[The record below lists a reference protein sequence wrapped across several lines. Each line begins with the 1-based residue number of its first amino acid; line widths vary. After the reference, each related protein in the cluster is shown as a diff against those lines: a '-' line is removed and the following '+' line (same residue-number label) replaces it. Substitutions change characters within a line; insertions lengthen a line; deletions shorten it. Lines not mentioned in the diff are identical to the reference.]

1 MEALA
6 KVGTSAWLDDLSRQ
20 RLTSGDLKNLIE
32 ELRVVGVT
40 TNPAI
45 FSSAMTAGEDYDSQ
59 LAQLTAE
66 GANSA
71 DAVFALSLIHI

>member
-45 FSSAMTAGEDYDSQ
+45 FSSAMTAGEDYD
-59 LAQLTAE
+59 
-66 GANSA
+66 
-71 DAVFALSLIHI
+71 